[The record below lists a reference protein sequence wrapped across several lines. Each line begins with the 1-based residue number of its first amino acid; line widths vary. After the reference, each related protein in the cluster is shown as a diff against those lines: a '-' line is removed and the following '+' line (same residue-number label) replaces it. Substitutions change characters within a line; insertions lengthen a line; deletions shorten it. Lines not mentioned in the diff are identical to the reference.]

1 MTASV
6 LAGSMLGLGV
16 FLLILGLARP
26 EPPLSAALARLHANA
41 ADDSTAGGAWQAEES
56 RGWRERLGQSV
67 LAGLRSAGIELTSL
81 RDDLRVLDRS
91 AESLAASKI
100 LAAVGAAVAPPAGA
114 AALALA
120 GINLGVLLPAW
131 LSVSLA
137 AAGAILP
144 DLRVRAEAAR
154 RRRTFRYAVG
164 AYLTQV
170 AISLAGGA
178 APEEALH
185 KALNVSGGWPFARLA
200 AALDRARLAG
210 QAPWVGLGQLGASLG
225 VSELGE
231 LAASMSLAGT
241 EGARVRDALTA
252 KAATLRRHDLAEAET
267 TAAAATERMVLPIA
281 LLAFGFVAFLLYPAL
296 TQVLTIL

>member
-1 MTASV
+1 
-6 LAGSMLGLGV
+6 
-16 FLLILGLARP
+16 
-26 EPPLSAALARLHANA
+26 
-41 ADDSTAGGAWQAEES
+41 
-56 RGWRERLGQSV
+56 
-67 LAGLRSAGIELTSL
+67 
-81 RDDLRVLDRS
+81 
-91 AESLAASKI
+91 
-100 LAAVGAAVAPPAGA
+100 
-114 AALALA
+114 LA

-131 LSVSLA
+131 LSVTLA